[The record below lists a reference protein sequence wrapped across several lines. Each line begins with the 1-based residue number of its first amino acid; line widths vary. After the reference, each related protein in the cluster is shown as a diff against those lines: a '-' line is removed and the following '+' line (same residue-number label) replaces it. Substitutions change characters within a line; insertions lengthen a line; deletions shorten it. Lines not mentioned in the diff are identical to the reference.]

1 MMPGT
6 RTKSTR
12 ALKSKL
18 PMMGDPETIR
28 TFSFGNASASACA
41 IVRHRRIWPSP
52 KLSWL

>member
-1 MMPGT
+1 MIPGT

-12 ALKSKL
+12 VLKSND
-18 PMMGDPETIR
+18 PMIGDPDTIK

-41 IVRHRRIWPSP
+41 IVRQRRMCPNP